1 MVCSELSLEL
11 LNEGYEYVQTG
22 RLHCDPLERR
32 FLQYRRGGQFLVN
45 LQEVLIS
52 ESLIKMKSLLKRNI
66 DISSLCSP
74 STSTSSIK
82 DYAQDLLLNDYDH
95 LHLTEDS
102 QQVAVYISGYIS
114 LSLTERLKCRDSF
127 MFLAELDTVSSEYFN
142 NLNEGC
148 FIE

>member
-1 MVCSELSLEL
+1 M
-11 LNEGYEYVQTG
+11 
-22 RLHCDPLERR
+22 
-32 FLQYRRGGQFLVN
+32 N

-52 ESLIKMKSLLKRNI
+52 ESIIKMKSLLKRNI

-74 STSTSSIK
+74 SISTSSIK

-114 LSLTERLKCRDSF
+114 LSLAERQ
-127 MFLAELDTVSSEYFN
+127 VS
-142 NLNEGC
+142 
-148 FIE
+148 

>member
-1 MVCSELSLEL
+1 M
-11 LNEGYEYVQTG
+11 
-22 RLHCDPLERR
+22 
-32 FLQYRRGGQFLVN
+32 N

-114 LSLTERLKCRDSF
+114 LSLTERLKCRDCLCS
-127 MFLAELDTVSSEYFN
+127 LQNNTVSSEYFN

>member
-1 MVCSELSLEL
+1 M
-11 LNEGYEYVQTG
+11 GTG

-74 STSTSSIK
+74 YTSTSSIN
-82 DYAQDLLLNDYDH
+82 DYAQDLLLIDH
-95 LHLTEDS
+95 NHVHLTEDS

-114 LSLTERLKCRDSF
+114 LSLTERLKCRDCLCS
-127 MFLAELDTVSSEYFN
+127 LQNNTVSSEHFN